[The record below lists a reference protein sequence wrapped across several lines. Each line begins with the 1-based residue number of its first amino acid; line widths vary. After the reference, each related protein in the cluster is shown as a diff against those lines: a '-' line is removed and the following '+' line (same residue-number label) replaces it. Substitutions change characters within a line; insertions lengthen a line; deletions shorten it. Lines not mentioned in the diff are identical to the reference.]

1 MKEFWN
7 MIQLV
12 FAGLGGWL
20 GWFLGGCDG
29 LIYALLVFVVVDYV
43 TGVLCAIS
51 DRALSSEVSF
61 RGLCRKVLIFMLGPS
76 DGRDILL
83 HVERGHLAP

>member
-29 LIYALLVFVVVDYV
+29 ILYALLVFVTVDYI
-43 TGVLCAIS
+43 TGVLCAIN
-51 DRALSSEVSF
+51 DRSLSETTPLSAGDLSV
-61 RGLCRKVLIFMLGPS
+61 RT
-76 DGRDILL
+76 
-83 HVERGHLAP
+83 